1 MSVYNF
7 IIIDYWNIPTW
18 KATSLRVTRAH
29 SRIRAVGNTG
39 YIKFFM
45 GIHSRAGQLI
55 GFYWT
60 TINVI
65 TPWYI
70 IYIYL
75 SIYHSPSLH
84 SLFLVIFSPSHIEW
98 YINYDLSSCACVCLH
113 VSFVHC
119 MAYRRENGVVSS
131 LYPFFLSAWDNF
143 TLFPGILRLPAIVKY
158 YFNNSSRT
166 CACTHHIISY

>member
-18 KATSLRVTRAH
+18 KATSLRVTRTH

-70 IYIYL
+70 IYIYIYL

-84 SLFLVIFSPSHIEW
+84 SFSRYFFFVAHWVVYKLWFIVV
-98 YINYDLSSCACVCLH
+98 CVCVLARL
-113 VSFVHC
+113 VCALYGLPSRGRGCLLIIRFFFC
-119 MAYRRENGVVSS
+119 RREIIS
-131 LYPFFLSAWDNF
+131 PFFQ
-143 TLFPGILRLPAIVKY
+143 VY
-158 YFNNSSRT
+158 YG
-166 CACTHHIISY
+166 CPPL